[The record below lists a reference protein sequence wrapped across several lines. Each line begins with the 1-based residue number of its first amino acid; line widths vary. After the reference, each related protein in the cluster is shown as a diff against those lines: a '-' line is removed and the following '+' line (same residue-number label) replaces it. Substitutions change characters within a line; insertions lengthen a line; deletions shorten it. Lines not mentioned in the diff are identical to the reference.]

1 MWKTASRR
9 SSPKCSKSS
18 FWVVR
23 GGGFIGRKESGMP
36 HSFCMI
42 HTTKGKKVIKR
53 NLFLSPSLIFLI
65 GKNKFVK
72 NPRTFYFS
80 KTGHEKREIRP
91 VSQASTLFKIFIFCP
106 KIQLWFRIVLG
117 ENSWKCCGFWLF
129 SCRQLWFHEK
139 NCQKKFWVKNL
150 WKCWVFLS
158 KFNFW
163 RKIWL
168 FEYSGVPNKRTGTL
182 INFQKKCTLVRSY

>member
-42 HTTKGKKVIKR
+42 HTTKGKKSYKR

-91 VSQASTLFKIFIFCP
+91 VSQASTLFKIFIFVQ
-106 KIQLWFRIVLG
+106 KINFDFLRKIVEL
-117 ENSWKCCGFWLF
+117 
-129 SCRQLWFHEK
+129 
-139 NCQKKFWVKNL
+139 FWVKTRGNAAVL
-150 WKCWVFLS
+150 DFLAVEQLFDFVKCWGFAIADFL
-158 KFNFW
+158 
-163 RKIWL
+163 R
-168 FEYSGVPNKRTGTL
+168 
-182 INFQKKCTLVRSY
+182 